1 MDNDNL
7 KQAYQL
13 LDLPEN
19 ASREELE
26 RVFDI
31 LLRKSRSRHLDPGE
45 AEEIEQ
51 KIQAYKRIVEAD
63 EQRKIEE
70 LSRKRYEKWGK
81 FAGTA
86 EKVDDFFRL
95 YRTHVIIGLIAVV
108 AIIFGTN
115 AYLDHREE
123 QKRLA
128 ALPPVDLSII
138 LAGNFMTDDQ
148 NGGVDALE
156 QAMAAQ
162 IPGFK
167 RVEIENVYL
176 PPQGEAGL
184 STADIAYQQ
193 KAMAVIASTVPD
205 IYITDAPTFEW
216 LSNGGAFFNLDDV
229 ANGELKG
236 LLTEDNIVKDVSDED
251 NTEHVYGI
259 NVTDSTLV
267 KDLPLGFNE
276 MIISLRG
283 DTKNE
288 DKAIELIKHY
298 LENLPK
304 AAE

>member
-7 KQAYQL
+7 KQDYEL
-13 LDLPEN
+13 LGLPEN

-26 RVFDI
+26 KVFDI
-31 LLRKSRSRHLDPGE
+31 LLRKSRSRHPSPGE
-45 AEEIEQ
+45 AEDIER
-51 KIQAYKRIVEAD
+51 KIQAYKRIVETE
-63 EQRKIEE
+63 EQRKIAE
-70 LSRKRYEKWGK
+70 LNQKRYAKWGK
-81 FAGTA
+81 LAGSA

-95 YRTHVIIGLIAVV
+95 YRAHVIIGLIAVV

-128 ALPPVDLSII
+128 ALPPIDLSIMMV
-138 LAGNFMTDDQ
+138 GNFMTDDQ

-156 QAMAAQ
+156 QAMTAQ

-176 PPQGEAGL
+176 PPQGEAGM

-193 KAMAVIASTVPD
+193 KAMAVIASTSPD
-205 IYITDAPTFEW
+205 IYITDTPTFDW
-216 LSNGGAFFNLDDV
+216 LSNGGAFLSLDDV
-229 ANGELKG
+229 ASGELKD
-236 LLTEDNIVKDVSDED
+236 LLTDETIVTDVSDED

-259 NVTDSTLV
+259 KITDSTLV
-267 KDLPLGFNE
+267 KDLPLGMTD
-276 MIISLRG
+276 MIVSLRG
-283 DTKNE
+283 DTKNK
-288 DKAIELIKHY
+288 DKAVQMMKEY
-298 LENLPK
+298 LENIPK